1 MNILITSIGQRG
13 YLIDHFRE
21 SARGEFGIY
30 AADATKY
37 APALQKADKA
47 FATDGERTQLFYE
60 AITNM

>member
-13 YLIDHFRE
+13 YLIDHFKE

-47 FATDGERTQLFYE
+47 LYYQWQRSDVLFE
-60 AITNM
+60 TLTNM